1 MEKMTKNEMYSLIA
15 ELCADNADVVAFCE
29 AEKAALAKKAEK
41 AKARA
46 AEKRAAG
53 DELYAAVLD
62 CVGSEPITAEAVLDM
77 IDGEDL
83 TVAKIRARLSQGVK
97 NGVLA
102 KESIK
107 VDGKAKVHYT
117 QAN

>member
-1 MEKMTKNEMYSLIA
+1 MEKMTKNEMFSLIE

-53 DELYAAVLD
+53 DELYAAVLE

-83 TVAKIRARLSQGVK
+83 TVAKVRARLSQGVK

-102 KESIK
+102 KETIK

-117 QAN
+117 KAN

>member
-1 MEKMTKNEMYSLIA
+1 MTKNEMFSLIE

-53 DELYAAVLD
+53 DELYAAVLE
-62 CVGSEPITAEAVLDM
+62 CVGSELIAAEAVLDM

-83 TVAKIRARLSQGVK
+83 TVAKVRARLSQGVK

-102 KESIK
+102 KESVKIEGGK
-107 VDGKAKVHYT
+107 VKVHYKK
-117 QAN
+117 AE